1 MSEPIRLDKR
11 LVALIQCSRGEAQK
25 YIEGGWV
32 RVDGEMVDQPQFKVT
47 SEKIELHT
55 NATLTPVIPA
65 TILFHQQDG
74 YDLAAP
80 AAALP
85 LITPQTRSMDDGSG
99 ITLLKR
105 HLARQ
110 RPTVPLESGATGLL
124 VFSQDGRILRRLIDD
139 ASKNEQEYV
148 VEVAG
153 EIAADGID
161 LLNQPMMQ
169 EGWQLPSAK
178 VSWQSDHC
186 LRFALKNVRPGQI
199 EYMCQQVGLN
209 VVSMLRIRIGRVSM
223 GKLKPGEWRYLP
235 SGSLF

>member
-1 MSEPIRLDKR
+1 MSEPERLDKR

-32 RVDGEMVDQPQFKVT
+32 RVDGETIDQPQFKVT
-47 SEKIELHT
+47 SEKVELHEE
-55 NATLTPVIPA
+55 ATLAPIAPA
-65 TILFHQQDG
+65 TILFHQPEG
-74 YDLAAP
+74 FEIEAP
-80 AAALP
+80 DAALP
-85 LITPQTRSMDDGSG
+85 LITAQTHSADDDSG
-99 ITLLKR
+99 IHILKR

-110 RPTVPLESGATGLL
+110 RATVPLEAGATGLL

-148 VEVAG
+148 VRVEG
-153 EIAADGID
+153 EMVADGLD
-161 LLNQPMMQ
+161 ELNRPMTLD
-169 EGWQLPSAK
+169 GWQLPSAK

-199 EYMCQQVGLN
+199 ELMCDRVGLT

-235 SGSLF
+235 SGTLF